1 MVSYNHIIRKNLRL
15 QRAANSQRLQWHQS
29 RWFDTWKKKP
39 TYHQWNNHEMRYSLS
54 NGTAE
59 VVPRS
64 CCNRRLS
71 HETRAMLK
79 AKIKENE
86 AYNTSG
92 VCATLKQTRKDKRA
106 RCFACKERGHV
117 VWNCPH
123 KRNKMKGKIEASQ
136 PRYTEELKYPE
147 VVHVTTDFMVNGS
160 GEKDWNRIWY
170 ISKEYKNHMTPVKS
184 NFKRMKGEFKMLEKE
199 ERQRKFIFSYGV
211 GEAFVE
217 TENGTKVISNV
228 FYTPEITLNVLS
240 LEQLENQ
247 GYVVTV
253 EGNKCVI
260 KYMFDEDRG
269 MLDANED
276 RDMVEDSTA
285 MVKSHNEYLDDYFK
299 SIDPTEECSLIKGME
314 DLKMKE
320 EDTHD
325 YVDDRYLSM
334 NGTLYHFK
342 INSFPRFISFL
353 DLVKIDKL
361 VYPNW
366 EIMGKKFMELLE
378 WFYIDFMGQEVLGNL
393 PPEIGLNKIDL
404 LALYKFVDD
413 MGGYM
418 IVSLDKKWGKVAEL
432 FGLGQEHQDE
442 VKELYK
448 EYIGMA
454 KVYYEEAKRS
464 KHGKP
469 GIVGEN
475 CIGDAGN
482 GRPQG
487 DARMEDAEVEEGKPD
502 KTQGTD
508 DQDDVKGNNS
518 SDAASNK
525 EAQSMTSSDDLIII
539 V

>member
-299 SIDPTEECSLIKGME
+299 SIDPTEECSLIKGM
-314 DLKMKE
+314 KK
-320 EDTHD
+320 THMTM
-325 YVDDRYLSM
+325 SM
-334 NGTLYHFK
+334 T
-342 INSFPRFISFL
+342 
-353 DLVKIDKL
+353 DKL

-508 DQDDVKGNNS
+508 DVKGNNS

>member
-15 QRAANSQRLQWHQS
+15 QRAANSQRLQWYQS

-59 VVPRS
+59 VIQRN

-136 PRYTEELKYPE
+136 PRYTVKILKYPKC
-147 VVHVTTDFMVNGS
+147 VHLTTDFMVNGS
-160 GEKDWNRIWY
+160 KDWNRIWY

-325 YVDDRYLSM
+325 YCDD
-334 NGTLYHFK
+334 
-342 INSFPRFISFL
+342 
-353 DLVKIDKL
+353 
-361 VYPNW
+361 
-366 EIMGKKFMELLE
+366 
-378 WFYIDFMGQEVLGNL
+378 
-393 PPEIGLNKIDL
+393 
-404 LALYKFVDD
+404 
-413 MGGYM
+413 
-418 IVSLDKKWGKVAEL
+418 
-432 FGLGQEHQDE
+432 
-442 VKELYK
+442 
-448 EYIGMA
+448 
-454 KVYYEEAKRS
+454 
-464 KHGKP
+464 
-469 GIVGEN
+469 
-475 CIGDAGN
+475 GN

-508 DQDDVKGNNS
+508 DQDDVKKANNS
-518 SDAASNK
+518 SVCSLNK
-525 EAQSMTSSDDLIII
+525 EHKGHRSNNYSESKRNDHLDNNRRQEQRNKDLCNVLGPSNPLRYRTHQSVSINENVFQSFNSYAKAVMGNKSVDMSGKYGTSNAGAESVGVSDCNKRLLIHMSSEGFDD
-539 V
+539 VGP

>member
-1 MVSYNHIIRKNLRL
+1 
-15 QRAANSQRLQWHQS
+15 
-29 RWFDTWKKKP
+29 
-39 TYHQWNNHEMRYSLS
+39 
-54 NGTAE
+54 
-59 VVPRS
+59 
-64 CCNRRLS
+64 
-71 HETRAMLK
+71 
-79 AKIKENE
+79 
-86 AYNTSG
+86 
-92 VCATLKQTRKDKRA
+92 
-106 RCFACKERGHV
+106 
-117 VWNCPH
+117 
-123 KRNKMKGKIEASQ
+123 
-136 PRYTEELKYPE
+136 
-147 VVHVTTDFMVNGS
+147 
-160 GEKDWNRIWY
+160 
-170 ISKEYKNHMTPVKS
+170 
-184 NFKRMKGEFKMLEKE
+184 
-199 ERQRKFIFSYGV
+199 
-211 GEAFVE
+211 
-217 TENGTKVISNV
+217 
-228 FYTPEITLNVLS
+228 
-240 LEQLENQ
+240 
-247 GYVVTV
+247 
-253 EGNKCVI
+253 
-260 KYMFDEDRG
+260 
-269 MLDANED
+269 
-276 RDMVEDSTA
+276 
-285 MVKSHNEYLDDYFK
+285 
-299 SIDPTEECSLIKGME
+299 
-314 DLKMKE
+314 
-320 EDTHD
+320 
-325 YVDDRYLSM
+325 
-334 NGTLYHFK
+334 
-342 INSFPRFISFL
+342 
-353 DLVKIDKL
+353 
-361 VYPNW
+361 
-366 EIMGKKFMELLE
+366 MGKKFMELLE

-508 DQDDVKGNNS
+508 DVKGNNS